1 MSPFLRPRRRP
12 AWSASALAT
21 IGMPLLAL
29 SLLGA
34 GAGCSRSSQSSGPS
48 SGSGSGPAAQPMT
61 ATAATAASERTLSLF
76 FVTRL
81 LNTPEPCGC
90 SSEPLG
96 DVARLVA
103 LLKAD
108 AAGSLLLDAGGLR
121 YDDVPMDAEKLRQAR
136 AKADFLEK
144 TWAAQGAVVMLQP
157 EDLRGGLAGLAE
169 ELRGVRRLASN
180 VSGLP
185 EGLLVR
191 EVVREQRGVKVGVL
205 GLADPERPWP
215 AGVAVSDPIVA
226 ATEGVQRL
234 QAQGA
239 QVVVALTGLKRD
251 ATRRLLRK
259 VRGISVAVPG
269 SDRDLAEGV
278 ESAEAIGES
287 LLLVPADKGQAAARL
302 TLHLP
307 STGAPA
313 WRLHLSEAQQKTRA
327 EALAAQLALVEGR
340 LKGLRADP
348 GAEPAFVRTTE
359 VEAERLRAELAKARA
374 PSPPPPVT
382 AQGGYAIAELVPIRR
397 KLPRDPEVAK
407 QMKALDRAVGEAN
420 LAALSGPPPAAGP
433 REARYVGNVGCVGS
447 CHFHDDA
454 IASWKGTH
462 HAGAWKT
469 LVDGGK
475 DLSYDCVG
483 CHSTGFDRPGGSNLW
498 TLARWQRAAIPD
510 GGTAARAPTAAQA
523 PDDRAGPDLRDVGC
537 EVCHGPGS
545 LHAQNPGK
553 HPIPVPRP
561 TETRCLECHTKEHSD
576 TFQFEAYLRDIL
588 GEGHGADRR
597 KELGD
602 GPTGH
607 ALRSAA
613 LKKAAGGH

>member
-1 MSPFLRPRRRP
+1 MSPVLCPRRRP
-12 AWSASALAT
+12 ARSASALAS
-21 IGMPLLAL
+21 IGAASLLGL

-34 GAGCSRSSQSSGPS
+34 GVGCSRSTPSPGAGSSSGPS
-48 SGSGSGPAAQPMT
+48 RPAPTVDPAA
-61 ATAATAASERTLSLF
+61 AERTLSLF
-76 FVTRL
+76 FITRL

-103 LLKAD
+103 LLKTD

-136 AKADFLEK
+136 TKADFLER
-144 TWAAQGAVVMLQP
+144 TLAGQGAIVMLQP
-157 EDLRGGLAGLAE
+157 EDLRGGLAGLGE
-169 ELRGVRRLASN
+169 ELRGVRRLAGN

-191 EVVREQRGVKVGVL
+191 EVVRELRGVKIGVL

-215 AGVAVSDPIVA
+215 AGVTVGDPIAA

-239 QVVVALTGLKRD
+239 QLVVALTGLKRD

-259 VRGISVAVPG
+259 VRGISVAVAG

-278 ESAEAIGES
+278 ESAEAIGEA

-307 STGAPA
+307 PTGAPT
-313 WRLHLSEAQQKTRA
+313 WRLHLSEAQQRKQA
-327 EALAAQLALVEGR
+327 EALAAQLALVEAR

-359 VEAERLRAELAKARA
+359 VEAERLRAELTKART

-382 AQGGYAIAELVPIRR
+382 AQGGYAVAELVPIRR
-397 KLPRDPEVAK
+397 RLPRDPEVAK
-407 QMKALDRAVGEAN
+407 QMKALDRAIGEAN
-420 LAALSGPPPAAGP
+420 LAALTGPPPAAGP
-433 REARYVGNVGCVGS
+433 REQRYVGTAGCIGG

-454 IASWKGTH
+454 VAFWRGTH
-462 HAGAWKT
+462 HSGAWKT
-469 LVDGGK
+469 LVEGGK
-475 DLSYDCVG
+475 DLSYDCVS
-483 CHSTGFDRPGGSNLW
+483 CHATGFDRPSGSNLW
-498 TLARWQRAAIPD
+498 TLARWQRAAVPD
-510 GGTAARAPTAAQA
+510 GGAAGTA
-523 PDDRAGPDLRDVGC
+523 PDGRAGPDLRDVQC

-545 LHAQNPGK
+545 MHALSPGK
-553 HPIPVPRP
+553 YPVPIPRP
-561 TETRCLECHTKEHSD
+561 TEARCLECHTKEHSD
-576 TFQFEAYLRDIL
+576 TFQYEAYLRDIL

-607 ALRSAA
+607 ELRSAA
-613 LKKAAGGH
+613 LKKAAGAH

>member
-1 MSPFLRPRRRP
+1 MSPFLRPHRSP
-12 AWSASALAT
+12 ARSVFALAS
-21 IGMPLLAL
+21 IGAVSLLAL
-29 SLLGA
+29 SLVGA
-34 GAGCSRSSQSSGPS
+34 SAGCSRSSSSPQ
-48 SGSGSGPAAQPMT
+48 GSGAGPAVPPTQT
-61 ATAATAASERTLSLF
+61 APAASERTLSLF
-76 FVTRL
+76 FVTRM

-96 DVARLVA
+96 DVARMVA
-103 LLKAD
+103 LLRND

-136 AKADFLEK
+136 TKADFLER
-144 TWAAQGAVVMLQP
+144 TWAEQGAIVMLQP
-157 EDLRGGLAGLAE
+157 EDLRGGLAGLGE
-169 ELRGVRRLASN
+169 ELRGVRRLAGN

-185 EGLLVR
+185 EGLVVR
-191 EVVREQRGVKVGVL
+191 EVLRELRGVKIGVL

-215 AGVAVSDPIVA
+215 AGVTVSDPIAA

-239 QVVVALTGLKRD
+239 QLVVALTGLKRD

-259 VRGISVAVPG
+259 VRGLSVAVAG
-269 SDRDLAEGV
+269 SDRELAEGV
-278 ESAEAIGES
+278 ESAESIGEGI
-287 LLLVPADKGQAAARL
+287 LLLPADKGQAAARL

-307 STGAPA
+307 PTGATA
-313 WRLHLSEAQQKTRA
+313 FRLHLSEAQQRKQA
-327 EALAAQLALVEGR
+327 EALLAQLTLVEGR

-348 GAEPAFVRTTE
+348 GAEPAFLRTTE
-359 VEAERLRAELAKARA
+359 VEAERLRAELAKARV
-374 PSPPPPVT
+374 PSPPPAVT
-382 AQGGYAIAELVPIRR
+382 AQGGYAVAELVPIRR
-397 KLPRDPEVAK
+397 SLPRDPEVAK
-407 QMKALDRAVGEAN
+407 QMKALDRTIGEAN

-433 REARYVGNVGCVGS
+433 REARYVGIAGCVGS

-454 IASWKGTH
+454 IAFWKGTH

-475 DLSYDCVG
+475 ELSYDCVD
-483 CHSTGFDRPGGSNLW
+483 CHATGFDRPGGSNLW
-498 TLARWQRAAIPD
+498 TLQRWQRAPVPD
-510 GGTAARAPTAAQA
+510 GGAAGKAPEQA
-523 PDDRAGPDLRDVGC
+523 TGERAGPDLRDVQC

-553 HPIPVPRP
+553 HPVPVPRP

-576 TFQFEAYLRDIL
+576 TFQFQAYLRDIL
-588 GEGHGADRR
+588 GDGHGADRR

>member
-1 MSPFLRPRRRP
+1 MSPAFLPRRRP
-12 AWSASALAT
+12 ASALASV
-21 IGMPLLAL
+21 GAPLLAL

-34 GAGCSRSSQSSGPS
+34 FAGCTRSSPS
-48 SGSGSGPAAQPMT
+48 SGSGSGAVAQNTTTTTTSASPAP
-61 ATAATAASERTLSLF
+61 AASERTLSLY

-103 LLKAD
+103 LLKGD

-136 AKADFLEK
+136 EKADFLER
-144 TWAAQGAVVMLQP
+144 TWAAQGAIVMLQP
-157 EDLRGGLAGLAE
+157 EDLRGGLAGLSE

-180 VSGLP
+180 TSGLP
-185 EGLLVR
+185 EGLWVR
-191 EVVREQRGVKVGVL
+191 EVVRELRGVKIGVL

-215 AGVAVSDPIVA
+215 AGVTVSDPIAA

-259 VRGISVAVPG
+259 VRGISVAVAG
-269 SDRDLAEGV
+269 SDRELAEGV
-278 ESAEAIGES
+278 EAAEAIGEA

-313 WRLHLSEAQQKTRA
+313 WRLHLSEAQQRKHA
-327 EALAAQLALVEGR
+327 EALAAQLALAEER

-359 VEAERLRAELAKARA
+359 VEAERLRAELAKART

-382 AQGGYAIAELVPIRR
+382 AQAGYGVAELVPIRR
-397 KLPRDPEVAK
+397 RLPRDPEVAK
-407 QMKALDRAVGEAN
+407 QMKALDRAIGEAN
-420 LAALSGPPPAAGP
+420 LAALSGPPPPAGP
-433 REARYVGNVGCVGS
+433 REPRYVGNAGCAGA

-483 CHSTGFDRPGGSNLW
+483 CHATGFDRPGGSNLW
-498 TLARWQRAAIPD
+498 TLARWQRAPIPD
-510 GGTAARAPTAAQA
+510 GGAPARAP
-523 PDDRAGPDLRDVGC
+523 DSRAGPDLRDVQC